1 MFLAYTRSR
10 RQPPTLSRSGA
21 PRHLL
26 APILWASL
34 LTLIFTT
41 ALPQAAAAEAERI
54 LRKDL
59 DRDGQV
65 DQVAHFG
72 ADGKLRLLE
81 VDSNNDGIM
90 DRFQHYQGPELTRVE
105 GDLDNDGLID
115 IKDYY
120 EHGRRRRQELL
131 NADGGV
137 RQRARFD
144 EDDSPLSVSQ
154 DTTTDGHLDTEWQY
168 ERGQIVTARRDTD
181 GDGQADLWN
190 AYKAGKPVSARVDL
204 DGDGQPDDE
213 VRYNEEVRYGA
224 AGRLLTKGSPETDS
238 VALASQRQT
247 TVTAA
252 AKDTA
257 EGIHRQDRNNDGQ
270 TDVTTWL
277 AGGIRR
283 RQAQDTN
290 FDGRDDLFFTF
301 DDKGQLV
308 KAEVDTRHDGEI
320 NLIRTFAGDLPLK
333 DRLDTDN
340 DGRLD
345 TVVDYEK
352 GRMVRQTRD
361 KNQDGQPDLR
371 FWFDRDGRRRKAESD
386 SDFDGSVDTRYYYAA
401 GDLQKMERDSDGDGN
416 PEMRLFYRA
425 KMKYKLLNDTDK
437 DGHLET
443 TQWYTVA
450 GWEQVVEVDRN
461 LDGVAETRTYYLDG
475 RPVRREQDRNGD
487 GRLERLE
494 WLDASQRVIDHR
506 DWPTGEGVANLIW
519 PKGDDGHP
527 FEKTRD
533 TNADG
538 KPDIWEYFSTQRLVA
553 RVEDRNHD
561 GRADNWAFFA
571 PSGES
576 VTLIEKRRD
585 DDYDG
590 IPDTS
595 TLELE

>member
-1 MFLAYTRSR
+1 LPLPGASRHRRAPALWTGLVAFIFLT
-10 RQPPTLSRSGA
+10 
-21 PRHLL
+21 
-26 APILWASL
+26 SL
-34 LTLIFTT
+34 GQT
-41 ALPQAAAAEAERI
+41 AAAESKRI
-54 LRKDL
+54 IRKDL

-72 ADGKLRLLE
+72 VDGKLRLLE
-81 VDSNNDGIM
+81 VDSNDDGIM
-90 DRFQHYQGPELTRVE
+90 DRFQHYRGTELTRVE
-105 GDLDNDGLID
+105 GDLDDDGLID

-120 EHGRRRRQELL
+120 EHGRRHRQELL
-131 NADGGV
+131 NADGEV

-144 EDDSPLSVSQ
+144 EDDTPLNVAQ

-168 ERGQIVTARRDTD
+168 EGGQIVTARRDTD
-181 GDGQADLWN
+181 GDGKTDIWN
-190 AYKAGKPVSARVDL
+190 TYEAGKPVSARVDR

-213 VRYNEEVRYGA
+213 VPYDEKVRYNQEVRYDEAAQPIENGA
-224 AGRLLTKGSPETDS
+224 PETGS
-238 VALASQRQT
+238 VVLASQQQAT
-247 TVTAA
+247 PKAA

-257 EGIHRQDRNNDGQ
+257 EGIHRLDRNNDGQ
-270 TDVTTWL
+270 PDVTTWL
-277 AGGIRR
+277 KDGIRR

-290 FDGRDDLFFTF
+290 FDGRDDLIFTF
-301 DDKGQLV
+301 DDKGQLA

-320 NLIRTFAGDLPLK
+320 NLVRTFAGDLPLK

-345 TVVDYEK
+345 TVVDYEG
-352 GRMVRQTRD
+352 GRMVHQTRD
-361 KNQDGQPDLR
+361 KNQDGRPDLQ
-371 FWFDRDGRRRKAESD
+371 FWFDREGRRRKAESD

-425 KMKYKLLNDTDK
+425 KIKYKLLNDTDR

-494 WLDASQRVIDHR
+494 WLDANQRVIDHR
-506 DWPTGEGVANLIW
+506 DWPAGEGVANLIW
-519 PKGDDGHP
+519 PKGDDGRP
-527 FEKTRD
+527 FEKARD

-576 VTLIEKRRD
+576 VALIEKRRD

-590 IPDTS
+590 IPDTT